1 MLTYDLEQA
10 TGPLYQY
17 IYQCL
22 KDDIMTGGLQAGD
35 KLPSKRTFAR
45 NHGISTI
52 TIQNAYDQLISE
64 GYLYRTKEGILCGE
78 DPGNEAGS

>member
-22 KDDIMTGGLQAGD
+22 KDDIMTGVTTGGGQTSLQENFCQE
-35 KLPSKRTFAR
+35 SW
-45 NHGISTI
+45 
-52 TIQNAYDQLISE
+52 Y
-64 GYLYRTKEGILCGE
+64 
-78 DPGNEAGS
+78 

>member
-35 KLPSKRTFAR
+35 KLTLQENFCQESW
-45 NHGISTI
+45 
-52 TIQNAYDQLISE
+52 Y
-64 GYLYRTKEGILCGE
+64 
-78 DPGNEAGS
+78 

>member
-22 KDDIMTGGLQAGD
+22 KDDIMTGGLQAVTNFPPREL
-35 KLPSKRTFAR
+35 LP
-45 NHGISTI
+45 GIMVLVPLRFRMHMTS
-52 TIQNAYDQLISE
+52 
-64 GYLYRTKEGILCGE
+64 
-78 DPGNEAGS
+78 

>member
-35 KLPSKRTFAR
+35 KLLP
-45 NHGISTI
+45 GITVLVPLRFRMHMTS
-52 TIQNAYDQLISE
+52 
-64 GYLYRTKEGILCGE
+64 
-78 DPGNEAGS
+78 